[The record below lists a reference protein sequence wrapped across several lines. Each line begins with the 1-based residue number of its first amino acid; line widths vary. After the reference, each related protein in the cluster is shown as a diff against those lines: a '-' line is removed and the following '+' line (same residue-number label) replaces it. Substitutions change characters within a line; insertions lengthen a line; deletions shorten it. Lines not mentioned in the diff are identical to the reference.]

1 MQMQN
6 PEWETL
12 HNREMRSLSQ
22 ISEKG
27 NGEGEESLKS
37 FKKQPTTY
45 NLILFGLWCEQTNYE
60 KTFMRQREILTPTAY

>member
-37 FKKQPTTY
+37 FKK
-45 NLILFGLWCEQTNYE
+45 
-60 KTFMRQREILTPTAY
+60 